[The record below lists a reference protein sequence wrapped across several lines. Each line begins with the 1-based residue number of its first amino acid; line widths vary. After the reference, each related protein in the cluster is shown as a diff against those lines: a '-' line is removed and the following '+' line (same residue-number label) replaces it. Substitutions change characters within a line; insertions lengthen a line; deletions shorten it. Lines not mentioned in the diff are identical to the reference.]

1 MDYKEITEALAALS
15 EAKISLENAYIEGE
29 GEVTEETEAQEALVA
44 EIKSLLEGEGIDTLG
59 EWLKS
64 VEDRRAELK
73 AQKDY
78 VDRKIKATDGT
89 IDFVKMKIN
98 EVLTACGKEKVKG
111 SLGYSFTA
119 TTSSTTKADTALI
132 KERYA
137 EAANKAVHDAGIPD
151 WITVTL
157 GGSVSAVPEG
167 EALPDVF
174 NVTTKPS
181 VTFRKPKASKKS
193 DE

>member
-15 EAKISLENAYIEGE
+15 VAKNSLENAYIEGE
-29 GEVTEETEAQEALVA
+29 GEITEETEAQEELVA

-64 VEDRRAELK
+64 VEDRKAELK

-78 VDRKIKATDGT
+78 VDRRIKANDAT
-89 IDFVKMKIN
+89 IDFVKAKIN
-98 EVLTACGKEKVKG
+98 EVLKALGVEKVKG

-119 TTSSTTKADTALI
+119 TTSNTTKADTALI
-132 KERYA
+132 KERYQA
-137 EAANKAVHDAGIPD
+137 LATGAIRGAGIPD

-174 NVTTKPS
+174 SVTTKPS